1 VSEERGRVM
10 GNREV
15 SHRLIRGTRGD
26 LSGAG
31 VAAFP
36 SEEGGPW
43 GKHGFPHATK
53 PKAEE
58 FLRA

>member
-1 VSEERGRVM
+1 VSEEWGSVM

-15 SHRLIRGTRGD
+15 SHHLIRGARGD
-26 LSGAG
+26 LSAAG

-36 SEEGGPW
+36 PEEGGPW
-43 GKHGFPHATK
+43 GKHGFPHETK